1 MQTTTATRTMTE
13 TNVNL
18 AIRYDPTYFKTIPG
32 ILKCACVVSFHFHY
46 RKIEVFSS

>member
-32 ILKCACVVSFHFHY
+32 ILKCVCVVSSLFK
-46 RKIEVFSS
+46 KIPTFSKT